1 MNYKF
6 SKTVE
11 GIVTDKKVQAAVAKL
26 DKLSAPGTLTF
37 EVKYDKEVTTYNC
50 KLTGVKQPI
59 NTTGKNAGEAV
70 ADAVKKASQ
79 ILRNDKKTVVDK
91 KEHARKKSS
100 KKDDVVEDFE
110 DNFEL

>member
-26 DKLSAPGTLTF
+26 DKLSATGTLTL
-37 EVKYDKEVTTYNC
+37 EVKYDRESTTYNC

-70 ADAVKKASQ
+70 ADAVKKVSQ

-91 KEHARKKSS
+91 KEHARNQHAKK
-100 KKDDVVEDFE
+100 VNMAEVEE
-110 DNFEL
+110 GVEL